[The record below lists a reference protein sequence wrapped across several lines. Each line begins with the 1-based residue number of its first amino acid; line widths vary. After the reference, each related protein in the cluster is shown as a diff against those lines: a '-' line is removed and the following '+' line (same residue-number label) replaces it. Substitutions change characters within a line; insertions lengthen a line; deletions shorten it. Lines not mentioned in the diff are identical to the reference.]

1 MRDIKKKWVKST
13 FLLVI
18 LILTIMI
25 PMSKENK
32 VYAEEKTEKTVQA
45 GKSNSAYT
53 LFSQILMGNEDIQE
67 NAEGKSRFYKILHPI
82 ESAKGGAVSI
92 DIPYTEI
99 STSADKILQGNVSD
113 TVKANEGR
121 RLASFLATMSAYGY
135 IDVQSSYSIIKGF
148 STSMTEAGRASGG
161 IVLVV
166 LNAVY
171 VGMTLVIDGIFN
183 FLREFN
189 VFISF
194 GLADKPNDSGIASK
208 LTESF
213 SKFIE
218 DAFGINKE
226 TFKLGSRLII
236 LISSVVFAI
245 SVVINLNKKSPSLSK
260 AFAKP
265 LSKLALRIGI
275 VSGIVLIGVCFNA
288 VTNLVDEAIG
298 SNKTMSSES
307 NSIIQESFLDVHG
320 WAITQN
326 LAIPAGV
333 NPPDENYKNN
343 RYIDK
348 SYETSAMK
356 TSDKFVK
363 KVNGNT
369 NKIINETSGGGKD
382 TSSAIRDFEILTDW
396 MMITTF
402 NVNDYAGEVRGFSDV
417 KEGNGTSYVAAFN
430 NGGDAFKNS
439 AGESFNPKIVGGYIW
454 SINQAVNEDNQ
465 MPTGF
470 GVAPQTLKKDTKTV
484 EVDFDAAKKWGM
496 KTTNTFN
503 TQSVVLLLQSDFTPS
518 SAQFYAVNLPASG
531 MQLSKKTMATTKT
544 EWFSVM
550 LPGGGILGAVGSY
563 IGVVAKIIASVFVI
577 CGFIFAILGSAF
589 FQAVITSVK
598 KLFFDGF
605 LGTKLGATV
614 HALLLSIATL
624 VLGAMGYFLVNGS
637 IVFIENLSSA
647 IFNLM
652 NIDIP
657 VAGVTSII
665 QGVTLIAL
673 SVWFALPFKRDP
685 NKIPIVY
692 LVNLPYDL
700 ASDIGKK
707 VENKLD
713 IRPST
718 NFNSS
723 RNSLG
728 SSMEN
733 NNSNFDKKGSNAA
746 KRNNL
751 QPSSQNASNS
761 NNGKTSQTNKNNQGN
776 TDNNTSSK
784 QDGFKNNHNKSNKQ
798 DNQDNQDNQDS
809 QNNQLGNVFGM
820 DESKY
825 DRLNNNEVDSYGDGV
840 DSSEGNNGIDDA
852 DNEELF
858 FDNYNSTINTS
869 EGLREAIRKKGNAD
883 EMFTDNEWNKIY
895 SSPNLSTFNENLKTS
910 QKGLEASLQMDDAQ
924 TLLKEGG
931 FGEKDE
937 NGNTKVDPMIALQLA
952 KANPSE
958 LNAEELE
965 KRKNVLK
972 AVELG
977 KKELY
982 YRIESGK
989 LAQLRDQQIG
999 KLKKIEEQKTMSNL
1013 SSKAKNINSQ
1023 ANNFARKYG
1032 RKGSITDLATTAS
1045 NKVAD
1050 IVDSNV
1056 GKFEQKQKVL
1066 RRKNIEKDITG
1077 IDLKQNNIEK
1087 QRREIMKKELERIKN
1102 KK

>member
-1 MRDIKKKWVKST
+1 MRDIKKKWIKST

-18 LILTIMI
+18 LILTIII

-53 LFSQILMGNEDIQE
+53 LFSQILMGNEEIQE
-67 NAEGKSRFYKILHPI
+67 NAEGKSGFSKILHPI
-82 ESAKGGAVSI
+82 ESAKGGSVSI

-99 STSADKILQGNVSD
+99 STSADKILQGNVSA
-113 TVKANEGR
+113 TAKASEGR

-135 IDVQSSYSIIKGF
+135 IDVQSSFSIINAA
-148 STSMTEAGRASGG
+148 SSAITELGRLIGG
-161 IVLVV
+161 IILVI
-166 LNAVY
+166 LNAIY
-171 VGMTLVIDGIFN
+171 LGMTFVIDGIFG

-189 VFISF
+189 IFISF
-194 GLADKPNDSGIASK
+194 GLADAPSDGGVASK
-208 LTESF
+208 ITESF
-213 SKFIE
+213 GGFIE

-226 TFKLGSRLII
+226 SFKLGSRLII
-236 LISSVVFAI
+236 LISSIIFAV
-245 SVVINLNKKSPSLSK
+245 SVIINLNKKSPSISK

-275 VSGIVLIGVCFNA
+275 VSGIVLIGICFNA
-288 VTNLVDEAIG
+288 VTNLVDEALG
-298 SNKTMSSES
+298 SNKKMSGES

-326 LAIPAGV
+326 LAIPSGV
-333 NPPDENYKNN
+333 NPPDENYRNN
-343 RYIDK
+343 KYVDE
-348 SYETSAMK
+348 SFEPSAMK
-356 TSDKFVK
+356 SSDKFVK
-363 KVNGNT
+363 KVNENT
-369 NKIINETSGGGKD
+369 NMIINKTSDGGKD
-382 TSSAIRDFEILTDW
+382 TSSAVRDFEILADW
-396 MMITTF
+396 MMVTTF
-402 NVNDYAGEVRGFSDV
+402 NVNDYTGEVRGFSDV

-430 NGGDAFKNS
+430 NGGDVFKNN
-439 AGESFNPKIVGGYIW
+439 AGEAFNPKIISGYIW
-454 SINQAVNEDNQ
+454 TTDQAVNEDNQ
-465 MPTGF
+465 IPTGF
-470 GVAPQTLKKDTKTV
+470 GVAPQTLNKDTKTV

-496 KTTNTFN
+496 KTPQTFN
-503 TQSVVLLLQSDFTPS
+503 TQSVALLLQSDFTPS
-518 SAQFYAVNLPASG
+518 SAQFYAINLPASG
-531 MQLSKKTMATTKT
+531 MQEMKKTMGTTKT
-544 EWFSVM
+544 AWFSVM
-550 LPGGGILGAVGSY
+550 LPGGGILGGIGSY
-563 IGVVAKIIASVFVI
+563 IGIVAKIIASVIVISGFV
-577 CGFIFAILGSAF
+577 FAVLASAF
-589 FQAVITSVK
+589 FQATLISVK
-598 KLFFDGF
+598 KLFFEGF
-605 LGTKLGATV
+605 IGTKLGATV
-614 HALLLSIATL
+614 HALLLAIATL
-624 VLGAMGYFLVNGS
+624 VLGAMGYFLINGS
-637 IVFIENLSSA
+637 ITFIENLSGA

-652 NIDIP
+652 NINIP

-665 QGVTLIAL
+665 QGIVLIAL
-673 SVWFALPFKRDP
+673 SIWFALPFKRDS
-685 NKIPIVY
+685 NKIPVVY

-728 SSMEN
+728 TDMEN
-733 NNSNFDKKGSNAA
+733 NNSKFDKKGSNDA

-761 NNGKTSQTNKNNQGN
+761 NNGKTSQTNKNNHGN

-798 DNQDNQDNQDS
+798 DSEDS
-809 QNNQLGNVFGM
+809 QNSQNIPNNQLGNVFGM

-825 DRLNNNEVDSYGDGV
+825 DQLNNNEVDSYGDGV
-840 DSSEGNNGIDDA
+840 DSAEDNNGTDDV

-869 EGLREAIRKKGNAD
+869 EGLREAVRKKGND
-883 EMFTDNEWNKIY
+883 NEMFTDNEWNKIY

-937 NGNTKVDPMIALQLA
+937 NGNNKVDSIVALQLA

-989 LAQLRDQQIG
+989 LSQLRDQQIG

-1056 GKFEQKQKVL
+1056 GKLEQKQKVL

-1077 IDLKQNNIEK
+1077 IDLKQNNIQK
-1087 QRREIMKKELERIKN
+1087 QRREKMKKELERIKN